1 MHILIL
7 PMYYPEP
14 GAPAHRG
21 YMFHEQ
27 AMQIARAG
35 CRVGLVYTEQRLRKD
50 FTWKRFCHESH
61 FQITRE
67 DNGTFVTLRLHAWN
81 PKLSTRIGGLIWANL
96 TLLAVRNY
104 IRHYGKPD
112 LIHAHFGTW
121 AGYAAYLACR
131 RYGIP
136 YVVTEHASSI
146 NHGHVTPTQAA
157 TLRTAYSQA
166 RKVICVGSLLRKNL
180 TPYLARPDQATVI
193 PNFVDISTFRPGD
206 RHTDKER
213 SFTFVSVGNLN
224 PRKGFAELIE
234 AFRRSFGRCRTCRSS
249 LPATARSSLICKP

>member
-27 AMQIARAG
+27 AMQIALAG

-50 FTWKRFCHESH
+50 FTWKRVCHESH

-131 RYGIP
+131 R
-136 YVVTEHASSI
+136 
-146 NHGHVTPTQAA
+146 
-157 TLRTAYSQA
+157 
-166 RKVICVGSLLRKNL
+166 
-180 TPYLARPDQATVI
+180 
-193 PNFVDISTFRPGD
+193 
-206 RHTDKER
+206 
-213 SFTFVSVGNLN
+213 
-224 PRKGFAELIE
+224 
-234 AFRRSFGRCRTCRSS
+234 
-249 LPATARSSLICKP
+249 